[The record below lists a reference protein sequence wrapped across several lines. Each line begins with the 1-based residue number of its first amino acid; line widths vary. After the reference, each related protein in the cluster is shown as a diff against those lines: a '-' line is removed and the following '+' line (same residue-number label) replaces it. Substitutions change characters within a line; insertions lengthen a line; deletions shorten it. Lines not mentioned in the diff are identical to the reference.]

1 MAKLVRGD
9 TNQGREEREK
19 EIGSWRHK
27 PRQRRKRK
35 GNWFVGTQTK
45 AEKKEK
51 RKLVRGDTNQGGVGG
66 HKPRRYML
74 NKICN
79 LL

>member
-9 TNQGREEREK
+9 TNQGREYWFV
-19 EIGSWRHK
+19 GT
-27 PRQRRKRK
+27 RRKRK

-51 RKLVRGDTNQGGVGG
+51 RKLVRGDTNQGGVGDKNQGG

>member
-19 EIGSWRHK
+19 EIGSWGHK

-35 GNWFVGTQTK
+35 GNWFVGTRTK
-45 AEKKEK
+45 AEW
-51 RKLVRGDTNQGGVGG
+51 GDTNQGG
-66 HKPRRYML
+66 
-74 NKICN
+74 IC
-79 LL
+79 